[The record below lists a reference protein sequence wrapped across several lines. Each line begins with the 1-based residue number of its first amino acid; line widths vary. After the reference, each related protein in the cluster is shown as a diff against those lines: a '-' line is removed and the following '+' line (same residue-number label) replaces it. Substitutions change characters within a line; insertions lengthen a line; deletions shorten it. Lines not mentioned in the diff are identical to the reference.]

1 MSKGNPTISDTLCVL
16 VAPETNGES
25 QVAAAIITRVL
36 SADVVNVRVF
46 RDAGGEAELASSV
59 VLVDTEDDALSE
71 AYDVLS
77 KYDTSTAGG
86 AERYAQARKHLVIAF
101 WPPTPAPEVPAEPQP
116 APAVSDSVPSYAES
130 PAPGYQ
136 DVPAAVSPRA
146 ALAPGAPSPQATYSD
161 PFAGSA
167 NPTAPDIAAS
177 PGDPFAQWPTD

>member
-36 SADVVNVRVF
+36 SAGIVNVRVF

-101 WPPTPAPEVPAEPQP
+101 WPDEPAPEIPTAPQP
-116 APAVSDSVPSYAES
+116 APDVSQFSVSLP
-130 PAPGYQ
+130 

-146 ALAPGAPSPQATYSD
+146 AAALGAPSPQATVSD

-167 NPTAPDIAAS
+167 APTAPDFTAS
-177 PGDPFAQWPTD
+177 SSDPFALRPRD